1 MFVFLFCKI
10 IDYIESLYDE
20 QSPATKEANDLFM
33 AIEENENTL
42 LSNSIDTCTE
52 LSFDILRNILDEYID
67 DGWIHQ
73 TSMISNK
80 ISKQKEREKQNLI
93 NDLEGKTADERL
105 VTVELQTIGVTNWFK
120 DSSKDN
126 LDAIKSSK
134 YESQMEEDRMA
145 RIKETFYADETAQEV
160 AESLGV
166 NIDAIAQHQP
176 IDNEIEDEG
185 YSQRPIDRED
195 EGLDDADEDG
205 DYRDN

>member
-1 MFVFLFCKI
+1 
-10 IDYIESLYDE
+10 
-20 QSPATKEANDLFM
+20 M